1 MAGQRLSY
9 LMAFFSEKAR
19 NTKSEKKIIKNNHIS
34 AIIYLPK
41 GMFKTT
47 AIATNIIVFKKK
59 QKTND
64 ILMINVRKKNNL
76 NVNLLLE
83 LITKRSTTEISRL
96 TSLNEISAHD
106 YNLSASLYFRPQVKK
121 N

>member
-1 MAGQRLSY
+1 G
-9 LMAFFSEKAR
+9 
-19 NTKSEKKIIKNNHIS
+19 
-34 AIIYLPK
+34 
-41 GMFKTT
+41 
-47 AIATNIIVFKKK
+47 
-59 QKTND
+59 
-64 ILMINVRKKNNL
+64 KKNNL

-121 N
+121 TDLKQLIMKQKELEEKLHSLQYAFQHKLTSLNL